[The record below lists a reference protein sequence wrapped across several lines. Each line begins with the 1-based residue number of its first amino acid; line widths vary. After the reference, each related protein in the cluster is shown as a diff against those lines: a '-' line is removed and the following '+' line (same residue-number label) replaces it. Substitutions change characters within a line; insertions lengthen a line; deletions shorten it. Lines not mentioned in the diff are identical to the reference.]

1 MKDTIGYA
9 IGYPYFMREFE
20 LECREGVIV
29 SALVVVYYYI
39 GGLRIHIMAKVKFY
53 AVAVGRKPGVYN
65 TWGECQEQVSF
76 VVKYFLLHYHTMHS
90 NCKLRCS

>member
-1 MKDTIGYA
+1 
-9 IGYPYFMREFE
+9 MREFE

-76 VVKYFLLHYHTMHS
+76 IICQVCLLHYHNIMHS
-90 NCKLRCS
+90 NCKLRCSNISKHIADQ